1 MWVDTVPN
9 ADTIAGLID
18 DTSVA
23 SLQFRDTYTR
33 VSARTDA
40 SAGSRW
46 LLLIHQLPAKP
57 AYFRVKVWRRLQTIG
72 AVAVKNA
79 VYALPA
85 NEQTQEDFEWLLR
98 EITEGGGEA
107 VVCEARLVDGLSDE
121 EVRALFNRA
130 RDEDY
135 DAIAKEARSIG
146 AELGDQPPPAK
157 RAEAKGQLARLKNR
171 LAQVVGLDFFGA
183 DRRPPAE
190 GLLAELEERVAEPAT
205 EPAEAAS
212 RETHALE
219 NLCGRTWVTR
229 QGVFVD
235 RIASAWLIRR
245 FIDPEARFKFV
256 PAKGYQP
263 ASGELRF
270 DMFEAEFT
278 HQGDRCTFEVLLEQ
292 AGLDDPALRAIAEI
306 VHDIDLKDA
315 KFGRDEAAGIASL
328 VDGIARAHPEDEARL
343 AQGVALFENLYASFC
358 SRRRGSG

>member
-1 MWVDTVPN
+1 MGEPSH
-9 ADTIAGLID
+9 IQ
-18 DTSVA
+18 TS
-23 SLQFRDTYTR
+23 S
-33 VSARTDA
+33 
-40 SAGSRW
+40 GRW

-57 AYFRVKVWRRLQTIG
+57 AYFRVKIWRRLQALG

-85 NEQTQEDFEWLLR
+85 SEQTQEDFEWLLR

-107 VVCEARLVDGLSDE
+107 VLCEARLIEGLSDE

-171 LAQVVGLDFFGA
+171 LAQVVAIDFFGA

-190 GLLAELEERVAEPAT
+190 GLLAELEERVAEPPTA
-205 EPAEAAS
+205 EPPEAAS
-212 RETHALE
+212 REIHALQ
-219 NLCGRTWVTR
+219 NLRGRTWVTR

-245 FIDPEARFKFV
+245 FIDPEAGFKFV

-328 VDGIARAHPEDEARL
+328 IAGVARAHPKDEERL
-343 AQGVALFENLYASFC
+343 AQGVALFENLYASFRN
-358 SRRRGSG
+358 RRRAPR